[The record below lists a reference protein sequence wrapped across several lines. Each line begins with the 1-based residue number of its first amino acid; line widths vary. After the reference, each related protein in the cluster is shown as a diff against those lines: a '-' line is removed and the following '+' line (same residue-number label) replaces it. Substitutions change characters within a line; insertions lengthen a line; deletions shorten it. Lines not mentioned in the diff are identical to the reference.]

1 MKDISRIIK
10 EFKKL
15 PYKRYVCK
23 IHKHEPTDIY
33 FYLEKQIFKF
43 MMRADYFNFYVDPIR
58 TEINVT
64 QQIPIS
70 HGCDSDKSESK

>member
-1 MKDISRIIK
+1 
-10 EFKKL
+10 
-15 PYKRYVCK
+15 
-23 IHKHEPTDIY
+23 
-33 FYLEKQIFKF
+33 

-70 HGCDSDKSESK
+70 HVCDSDKSESKEILADENLSQVCSTDESKS